1 MATITEGVYRGEG
14 IVQSEEFSFQE
25 VTVLSGQTL
34 AAMEVI
40 GLVKV
45 AGIGRASI
53 PTVAGGTGTGTMS
66 LVTVGPD
73 AQVGSY
79 VVQCTAA
86 ATHGGVFS
94 VTAPDGKLV
103 GSITMTGGTGATTA
117 FASSHINFSL
127 TDATDFITANSFTI
141 VVGTT
146 APTIIGGTGTAT
158 MSALSAGPDAK
169 RGNYK
174 VICIEAITNGGRWQV
189 FDPDGNSIGEYLMDA
204 GSTTTTAFTNDQIN
218 FSLTDATD
226 VIVGNYFDIAVY
238 GPAANPK
245 AVQYDPRPTTQDGR
259 QDVAGVMLGAVDASG
274 GDVVGVA
281 MVRRG
286 VVHEGK
292 LAWKSTVSAAEKAVG
307 KAQLTALGIVVAAAA

>member
-1 MATITEGVYRGEG
+1 MATLTEVAHRGEC
-14 IVQSEEFSFQE
+14 IVSSEEFSFEE
-25 VTVLSGQTL
+25 VTVLSVQTL
-34 AAMEVI
+34 AANEVV
-40 GLVKV
+40 GKV
-45 AGIGRASI
+45 TLAGIGRASI

-94 VTAPDGKLV
+94 VTAPDGTLV
-103 GSITMTGGTGATTA
+103 GTLTMTGGTGATTA
-117 FASSHINFSL
+117 FTSSHINFSL

-158 MSALSAGPDAK
+158 MSALSLGPRAK

-189 FDPDGNSIGEYLMDA
+189 FDPDGESIGEYLMDA
-204 GSTTTTAFTNDQIN
+204 GSTTTTAFTNPQIN

-238 GPAANPK
+238 GPAAAAKVVQWDPK
-245 AVQYDPRPTTQDGR
+245 PTTYDGR
-259 QDVAGVMLGAVDASG
+259 QHVAGVTLDAVDASAA
-274 GDVVGVA
+274 DATGVIL
-281 MVRRG
+281 VRRA
-286 VVHEGK
+286 VVNGSE